1 MTASERNDNKMAD
14 YTKDPNLIATHL
26 GDDYDRYLNSIIPPV
41 FMNSLHVLDSIESYT
56 GAAPASRYFYG
67 RVCNPTVEIVEQK
80 IAALE
85 HGKDAVVFSSGMS
98 AATAA
103 ICTVC
108 NPGDHVICVRGAYV
122 EHFLRT
128 FGEKKLSIS
137 TTFVSGRDLGEFEDA
152 VKPNTTLIVLESPVS
167 LVFHLQD
174 IAGVAKIAKK
184 HGIKT
189 YIDNSYCTPLF
200 QNPLDLG
207 IDMVMHTSS
216 KYLGGH
222 SDIIGGALV
231 CNDEEFMKEI
241 REFRGSYGSIAGP
254 MEAWLT
260 MRGMRTLEPR
270 LKRHQET
277 AMAVAKFLEAS
288 DKVRVVHYPGLE
300 SHPQYELMKR
310 QQRGSCGLM
319 SFELDVNDD
328 DEKVYKFVHNLEIFQ
343 VGVSWGGFESLVCTP
358 LIRGDLKNAQEQGAQ
373 GRELVRIH
381 CGLEGTDNLIEALDK
396 ALKSI

>member
-1 MTASERNDNKMAD
+1 MAD

-26 GDDYDRYLNSIIPPV
+26 GDDYDRYLNSVIPPV

-56 GAAPASRYFYG
+56 GKAPASEYFYG
-67 RVCNPTVEIVEQK
+67 RVSNPTVEIAEKK

-85 HGKDAVVFSSGMS
+85 HGKYAVVFGSGMA

-103 ICTVC
+103 IETVC
-108 NPGDHVICVRGAYV
+108 NPGDHIICVKGAYV
-122 EHFLRT
+122 EGFINK
-128 FGEKKLSIS
+128 FGVNKLSLS
-137 TTFVSGRDLGEFEDA
+137 ATFVTGKSLEEIENA
-152 VKPNTTLIVLESPVS
+152 VQPNTTLIVLETPVS
-167 LVFHLQD
+167 LVFSLQD
-174 IAGVAKIAKK
+174 IEGVAKIAKK

-189 YIDNSYCTPLF
+189 YIDNSYCTPLL

-231 CNDEEFMKEI
+231 SNDEDFIKEI
-241 REFRGSYGSIAGP
+241 RDFRGSYGSIMGP
-254 MEAWLT
+254 MEAWI
-260 MRGMRTLEPR
+260 MIRGMRTLEAR

-277 AMAVAKFLEAS
+277 AMAVARYLEANEH
-288 DKVRVVHYPGLE
+288 VRVVHYPALE
-300 SHPQYELMKR
+300 SHPQHELAMR
-310 QQRGSCGLM
+310 QQRGCSGLM
-319 SFELDVNDD
+319 SFELNTKD
-328 DEKVYKFVHNLEIFQ
+328 DEQVYEFVHNLEIFQ

-358 LIRGDLKNAQEQGAQ
+358 LMRGTEEDALKAGAQ

-381 CGLEGTDNLIEALDK
+381 CGLEGADNLIAALDK
-396 ALKSI
+396 AFKAAFK